1 VLGHPPGILSAL
13 SHRFCVGDYLWVL
26 SECEAAAMIQ
36 FIDSFF
42 GWVDNVVE
50 KSSKIVCYLVFV
62 IMIITAVDVTARYVF
77 NHPLVWGWLLNRL
90 LFGVFIL
97 FAGVYTLY
105 KGEHIRIEI
114 FYDHFPPVIKSI
126 SRWVGLTAFVAFM
139 GVLVWQA
146 GWMGWNSLMM
156 KEKAAGAFRIPL
168 YPFKLLIPIVAFLF
182 LLEGIS
188 YFRRRRE

>member
-1 VLGHPPGILSAL
+1 
-13 SHRFCVGDYLWVL
+13 
-26 SECEAAAMIQ
+26 MIQ

-42 GWVDNVVE
+42 GWVDKVVE

-62 IMIITAVDVTARYVF
+62 IMVITAVDVTARYVF
-77 NHPLVWGWLLNRL
+77 NQPLLWGWLLNRL

-105 KGEHIRIEI
+105 KGQHIRIEI
-114 FYDHFPPVIKSI
+114 FYDHFPPVIKTI
-126 SRWVGLTAFVAFM
+126 SRWIGLTAFVAFM